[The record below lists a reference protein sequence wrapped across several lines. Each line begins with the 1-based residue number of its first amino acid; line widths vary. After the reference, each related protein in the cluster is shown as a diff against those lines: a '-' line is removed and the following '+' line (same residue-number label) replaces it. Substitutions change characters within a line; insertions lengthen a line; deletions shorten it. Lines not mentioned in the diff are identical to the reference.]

1 MGSAVFHVRTA
12 GEPAGAV
19 GAIREAV
26 RQIDPD
32 LPMVNVSTQVDEV
45 EKRLT
50 QERVFA
56 QAYALFG
63 ALALLLASVGLFGLM
78 SYSVA
83 QRTNEIGIRM
93 ALGAQYRD
101 VLRLVMTESMVLVIV
116 GVGLGLAAALAASRL
131 VTSLLYGLAPT
142 DLTTML
148 AAMAVLITVSTVAGY
163 LPARRA
169 ARVDPLVALHYE

>member
-1 MGSAVFHVRTA
+1 
-12 GEPAGAV
+12 
-19 GAIREAV
+19 
-26 RQIDPD
+26 
-32 LPMVNVSTQVDEV
+32 
-45 EKRLT
+45 
-50 QERVFA
+50 
-56 QAYALFG
+56 
-63 ALALLLASVGLFGLM
+63 M

-101 VLRLVMTESMVLVIV
+101 VLRLVMGESMTLVMVGV
-116 GVGLGLAAALAASRL
+116 GVGLTAALAASRL

-142 DLTTML
+142 DLATML
-148 AAMAVLITVSTVAGY
+148 TAMAVLVIVSGLAGY